1 MLKERYWRS
10 ANWGSMEGDLDED
23 IEEATPVQREIN
35 LEISIVI
42 LEEVSV

>member
-1 MLKERYWRS
+1 
-10 ANWGSMEGDLDED
+10 MEGYIVED
-23 IEEATPVQREIN
+23 IEEATPVQCEIN

>member
-1 MLKERYWRS
+1 
-10 ANWGSMEGDLDED
+10 MEGDLDED